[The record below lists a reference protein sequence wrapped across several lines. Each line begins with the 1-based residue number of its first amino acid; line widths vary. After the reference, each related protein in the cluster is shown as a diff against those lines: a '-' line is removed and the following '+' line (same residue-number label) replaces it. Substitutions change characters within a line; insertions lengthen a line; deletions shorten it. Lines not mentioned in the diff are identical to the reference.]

1 MTWTVTYE
9 SYRGLLIA
17 VREQE
22 ADAKFRYD
30 IFILDKRCICS
41 GKGFESIEAA
51 LAAARE
57 KLDDDLLE
65 QYDIELTRDGEAELK
80 EFLEENFKDFD
91 PDRLGFF
98 VEELEGSKRYQGVG
112 RASSI
117 EIDSR
122 HSKSGHTITFD
133 AGDEYFQIRKLG

>member
-1 MTWTVTYE
+1 MTWTVTYDR
-9 SYRGLLIA
+9 YCGCLIE

-30 IFILDKRCICS
+30 IFILEKRCICS

-51 LAAARE
+51 LSAARE

-65 QYDIELTRDGEAELK
+65 QYDIELTDEGEAELK

-91 PDRLGFF
+91 PDRLWVF
-98 VEELEGSKRYQGVG
+98 VQELVDCKRDQGEGDG
-112 RASSI
+112 SSI

-133 AGDEYFQIRKLG
+133 AGDEYFQVRKLG